1 MQTDEIE
8 KLFFSHTLE
17 RRNALRNGKR
27 LVHYTRAESAYK
39 IIDSRQVWL
48 RNAQLMNDFSEIQHG
63 INCLTKA
70 WKSQAGKN
78 LQNLLDQIK
87 PGLRD
92 ELAGLFDGHTADMK
106 LATYIFSLSE
116 HEDGEDR
123 LGRLSMWRAYGG
135 RTGVA
140 LVLNSTVFNSD
151 TDAMK
156 VFSSPVFYHDPD
168 SFEQWFQGWAGKI
181 IAAKRTIQTLGADK
195 ARDWLFA
202 AFRSF
207 ALCTK
212 HPAFA
217 EEKEWR
223 VFYSPI
229 HEGGSGWVEQRT
241 EIVNGAPE
249 ILMKLHLRD
258 DPGRK
263 IVGVAPATL
272 FNRIIIGP
280 CENPIQI
287 RAALASALDAA
298 GVANVDQIISMSL
311 IPLRN

>member
-8 KLFFSHTLE
+8 KLFFSHTLH

-39 IIDSRQVWL
+39 IITGKQVWL

-70 WKSQAGKN
+70 WDSQTGKS
-78 LQNLLDQIK
+78 LQNLLDRIK

-92 ELAGLFDGHTADMK
+92 ELAALFDGHAADLR

-156 VFSSPVFYHDPD
+156 VFSSPVFYHDPQ
-168 SFEQWFQGWAGKI
+168 SFENWFQDWADNI
-181 IAAKRTIQTLGADK
+181 IAAEQTIHSLGADEV
-195 ARDWLFA
+195 RDWLFA
-202 AFRSF
+202 AFRLF
-207 ALCTK
+207 VLCTK

-223 VFYSPI
+223 VFHSPI
-229 HEGGSGWVEQRT
+229 HEGQSDWVGQGT
-241 EIVNGAPE
+241 EVVNGAPE
-249 ILMKLHLRD
+249 ILMKLDLKD
-258 DPGRK
+258 DPERN

-287 RAALASALDAA
+287 RAALASALTEA
-298 GVANVDQIISMSL
+298 GVADVDQKMSMSL